1 MKICKVN
8 GLCVGTLRKDEANY
22 LSFNDETRK
31 MEILTNFWILL
42 DCGNRKIQDI
52 KIEGEDNLDKQGVP
66 FLLKHFYKNLGL
78 DPQEEVLLIAESK
91 EEETI
96 LGGLEIRVMLQE
108 ANIK

>member
-22 LSFNDETRK
+22 LSFNDETER

-42 DCGNRKIQDI
+42 DCENEPIENIQV
-52 KIEGEDNLDKQGVP
+52 EGNLDKNA
-66 FLLKHFYKNLGL
+66 LLVILRHFYKKLGL
-78 DPQEEVLLIAESK
+78 NPQEEVLLIAESK